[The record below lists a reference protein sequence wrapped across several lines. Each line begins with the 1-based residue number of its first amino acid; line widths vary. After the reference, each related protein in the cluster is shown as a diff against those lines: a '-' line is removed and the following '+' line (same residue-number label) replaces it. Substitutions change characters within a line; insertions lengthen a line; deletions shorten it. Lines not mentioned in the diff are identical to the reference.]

1 MHESE
6 GKIAR
11 ISGDKAYDAR
21 ECYAEAQGSRLPF
34 RRIAAPALAGI
45 VSQTTRRYLPMRI
58 SGASGA
64 LDVRLGNKAILEA
77 VLIGF
82 EIQFNELGR
91 NDLQVAVGI
100 D

>member
-1 MHESE
+1 
-6 GKIAR
+6 
-11 ISGDKAYDAR
+11 
-21 ECYAEAQGSRLPF
+21 
-34 RRIAAPALAGI
+34 
-45 VSQTTRRYLPMRI
+45 MRI